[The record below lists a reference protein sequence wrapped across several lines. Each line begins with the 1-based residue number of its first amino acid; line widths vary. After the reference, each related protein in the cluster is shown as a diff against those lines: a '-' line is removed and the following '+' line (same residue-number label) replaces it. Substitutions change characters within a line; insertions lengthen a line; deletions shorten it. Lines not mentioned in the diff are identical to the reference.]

1 LPRKNEPAVTEWR
14 RVEKQSIGKLSI
26 GKDQHLT
33 GLADRRPRVL
43 PYTADHALHRF
54 DLPLHHSDPFDRL
67 ILAQALGERIPVVT
81 ADEKLSL
88 YRGLRMVW

>member
-1 LPRKNEPAVTEWR
+1 
-14 RVEKQSIGKLSI
+14 
-26 GKDQHLT
+26 
-33 GLADRRPRVL
+33 VL
-43 PYTADHALHRF
+43 YLF

-67 ILAQALGERIPVVT
+67 ILAQALGEKIPVVT